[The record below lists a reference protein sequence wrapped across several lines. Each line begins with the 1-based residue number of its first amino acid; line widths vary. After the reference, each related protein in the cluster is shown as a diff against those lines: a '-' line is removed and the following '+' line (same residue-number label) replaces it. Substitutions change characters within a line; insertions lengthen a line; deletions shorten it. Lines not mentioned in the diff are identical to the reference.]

1 MSTLGNVLKRKGGT
15 AKTGRTVELTLA
27 IPDPKS
33 GLPREETVS
42 VLLLPVS
49 EARKPL
55 ATTYAQAYIDSQRD
69 LGTAPAYQDEVIL
82 QFLCLAMRDP
92 EDPRKA
98 FVDSDNIEVFRDA
111 IVGEQVT
118 YLVRE
123 YETMIRSEFPQLVAG
138 VITELTSEAKSV
150 FTEGQP

>member
-1 MSTLGNVLKRKGGT
+1 MSTLGNLLQRKGGT

-33 GLPREETVS
+33 GLPREETAS

-55 ATTYAQAYIDSQRD
+55 ARTYAQAYIESQRD
-69 LGTAPAYQDEVIL
+69 LGTAPDPQDEVIL

-98 FVDSDNIEVFRDA
+98 FVDSDNIAVFRDA

-138 VITELTSEAKSV
+138 DVTALTSEAKSV
-150 FTEGQP
+150 FTNGQP

>member
-1 MSTLGNVLKRKGGT
+1 MSTLGNLLQRKGGT

-27 IPDPKS
+27 IPDPRS
-33 GLPREETVS
+33 GLPREETAS

-55 ATTYAQAYIDSQRD
+55 ATTYAQASIDSQRD

-98 FVDSDNIEVFRDA
+98 FVDSDNIAVFRDA

-138 VITELTSEAKSV
+138 VIAELTSEAKSV
-150 FTEGQP
+150 FTSGQP